1 MPERL
6 VGTFMRR
13 SDGLICDICHKI
25 YPNRNALRQVDPSAL
40 RNPEKAMG
48 KKVT

>member
-1 MPERL
+1 MLEGL
-6 VGTFMRR
+6 IGTFMRR

-40 RNPEKAMG
+40 RTTK
-48 KKVT
+48 